1 MGITRFATGLPVPM
15 SVLGDQSLTG
25 MGFGHWEVPI
35 YSGAPLNF
43 QDPRSGNPYF
53 NINAFQVAPL
63 GVLNTAGRSF
73 FHGPG
78 INNWDMS
85 LIKETKI
92 NERFS
97 VEIRAEFFNVFNHTQ
112 FENPTSESAGQ
123 FQDVSTLGNI
133 NSSIFGIITQA
144 RDPRIGQLALKV
156 LF

>member
-1 MGITRFATGLPVPM
+1 
-15 SVLGDQSLTG
+15 
-25 MGFGHWEVPI
+25 
-35 YSGAPLNF
+35 
-43 QDPRSGNPYF
+43 
-53 NINAFQVAPL
+53 VAPP

-85 LIKETKI
+85 LIKDTKI

-97 VEIRAEFFNVFNHTQ
+97 IEFRAEFFNVFNHTQ
-112 FENPTSESAGQ
+112 FENPTSESAGA
-123 FQDVSTLGNI
+123 FQDVSSFGNI
-133 NSSIFGIITQA
+133 NSSIFGVVTQA